1 MIVIDYPA
9 PAFKIKE
16 EQSGTYICD
25 SIRRKWILLTPEEW
39 VRQNFI
45 AYMIKEKNY
54 PAEVIAVEKTIHI
67 GELKKRFDIVV
78 FKNMQPWIIVECKE
92 PGVPLDVQVFE
103 QLSHYNR
110 TLSGSYLLITN
121 GTYTKGWQV
130 NTGIFHEI
138 NQLPDWQTSE

>member
-16 EQSGTYICD
+16 EQSGTYIRD
-25 SIRRKWILLTPEEW
+25 SIRRKWILLTSEEW

-92 PGVPLDVQVFE
+92 PDVPLTTEVFE
-103 QLSHYNR
+103 QLSRYNMR
-110 TLSGSYLLITN
+110 LSGSYLIITN
-121 GTYTKGWQV
+121 GTYTKGWKV
-130 NTGIFHEI
+130 ADGFFNEI
-138 NQLPDWQTSE
+138 HSLPDWE

>member
-9 PAFKIKE
+9 PVFKIKE
-16 EQSGTYICD
+16 EQSGTYIRD
-25 SIRRKWILLTPEEW
+25 SIRRKWILLTSEEW

-92 PGVPLDVQVFE
+92 PDVPLTTEVFE
-103 QLSHYNR
+103 QLSRYNMR
-110 TLSGSYLLITN
+110 LSGSYLIITN
-121 GTYTKGWQV
+121 GTYTKGWKV
-130 NTGIFHEI
+130 ADGFFNEI
-138 NQLPDWQTSE
+138 HSLPDWE